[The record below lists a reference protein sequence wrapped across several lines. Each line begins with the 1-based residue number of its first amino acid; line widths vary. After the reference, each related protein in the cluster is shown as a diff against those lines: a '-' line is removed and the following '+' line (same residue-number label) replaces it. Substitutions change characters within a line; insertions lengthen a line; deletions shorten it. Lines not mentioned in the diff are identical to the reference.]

1 MFQYFGIN
9 LVQCMKTEVQV
20 ATITTKDFFPQK
32 FQHTQVKINGIWM
45 GGGKKHHSPMML
57 PTSRNF
63 STFFHPIII
72 IVDFFAKRQQFHG
85 LESWNYFSFYDLNMI
100 MHFLRNWEP
109 TYSFWQK

>member
-1 MFQYFGIN
+1 M
-9 LVQCMKTEVQV
+9 QCVKTEVQV

-45 GGGKKHHSPMML
+45 GGSKKHHSPMML

-63 STFFHPIII
+63 FHFFFISYNIII
-72 IVDFFAKRQQFHG
+72 IIMGFFAKRQQFHG

-109 TYSFWQK
+109 TYSSWQK

>member
-1 MFQYFGIN
+1 MDGWWQKASF
-9 LVQCMKTEVQV
+9 TDDV
-20 ATITTKDFFPQK
+20 ANFTKFF
-32 FQHTQVKINGIWM
+32 H
-45 GGGKKHHSPMML
+45 
-57 PTSRNF
+57 
-63 STFFHPIII
+63 FFHPIII